1 MLDKSNMSTQVV
13 LIHPAYWPAVWSL
26 SCNTPSDS
34 CGVYDGC
41 PNIGWIMLKPTDT
54 IDLMLEKINMSTQI
68 SFNASSAST
77 DGAAA

>member
-1 MLDKSNMSTQVV
+1 
-13 LIHPAYWPAVWSL
+13 
-26 SCNTPSDS
+26 
-34 CGVYDGC
+34 
-41 PNIGWIMLKPTDT
+41 MLKPTDT